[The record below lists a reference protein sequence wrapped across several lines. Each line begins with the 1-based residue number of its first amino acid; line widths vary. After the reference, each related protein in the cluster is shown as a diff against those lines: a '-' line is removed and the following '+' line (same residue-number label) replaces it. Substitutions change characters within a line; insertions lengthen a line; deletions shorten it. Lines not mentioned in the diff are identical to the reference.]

1 MAFHSMAAGSLQFR
15 LLRMRVLH
23 GGILILQKQKVMQ
36 ALCQEF
42 RTRDPRRMLARG
54 SAARGVTR
62 FREDRRRNRP
72 PLHGVHLPAPRS
84 KLGGRLSLTNRS
96 VIVPYICQFL
106 CSLFAGSKL
115 ASTSFACFFTR
126 LSDRCVL

>member
-1 MAFHSMAAGSLQFR
+1 MAAGSLQFR

-36 ALCQEF
+36 ALCQGF
-42 RTRDPRRMLARG
+42 RTRDPRRVLARG

-62 FREDRRRNRP
+62 SREDRRRNRP

-96 VIVPYICQFL
+96 VIVPYIVICR
-106 CSLFAGSKL
+106 KL
-115 ASTSFACFFTR
+115 ISFNFICMLLHEIVRPFCFVIF
-126 LSDRCVL
+126 S